1 MEVIA
6 ANTQDTPLVPTFGRE
21 AFYTEELKVEE
32 RENPINIPPLDAK
45 KTAEIARIAMDD
57 GEAGAIEADL
67 RQRLWFIDR
76 IFDIDTAGVPKTER
90 VLPLDNVLRA
100 DVPHECPD
108 REALLSNAAD
118 RTDGYIR
125 VPTVVSEE
133 AGA

>member
-1 MEVIA
+1 M
-6 ANTQDTPLVPTFGRE
+6 
-21 AFYTEELKVEE
+21 
-32 RENPINIPPLDAK
+32 NIPPLDAK

-57 GEAGAIEADL
+57 AEACAIEADL